1 MKTRLL
7 KRLRNEAKKRIRI
20 KQQFGGIEGPI
31 YSIDNDGITHQNREY
46 RFSREDHPY
55 LTHDLSEAINE
66 AYPLRRSWIIGKVSR
81 IRIEKA
87 REKQPDKYLDI

>member
-46 RFSREDHPY
+46 RLAREDHPY
-55 LTHDLSEAINE
+55 LTSDLSEAINE
-66 AYPLRRSWIIGKVSR
+66 VYPLRRSWIIGKVFR
-81 IRIEKA
+81 IRLEKA
-87 REKQPDKYLDI
+87 KEAQPEKYLDI